1 LPTAE
6 SHWKT
11 GFDAGHIYS
20 QRMRVFPKAE
30 PMNSGT
36 APNRKFVGAKV
47 LGDRVNGL
55 GLPGGPQGTE
65 WSRCSRGR
73 TAHLFGE
80 RDERERFSRA

>member
-55 GLPGGPQGTE
+55 GLPGGPGHGVVEVFQGPDGAPF
-65 WSRCSRGR
+65 WRKR
-73 TAHLFGE
+73 
-80 RDERERFSRA
+80 